1 MNLSG
6 VHSGDIVKV
15 DKRGRQFYAHI
26 DGAIEGG
33 VVPIAPIGRETYT
46 AASPREV
53 VEHYRKMGR
62 PRPGH
67 KVAG

>member
-1 MNLSG
+1 MNMAGIRLD
-6 VHSGDIVKV
+6 DIVKV
-15 DKRGRQFYAHI
+15 DKRGRQFYALI

-33 VVPIAPIGRETYT
+33 VVPIRPIGRETYT

-53 VEHYRKMGR
+53 VEHWRKTGR
-62 PRPGH
+62 PRHGH